1 MLVLGAHPDDIEIGC
16 GGTVLQLL
24 AARPALEVR
33 WEVFSGAGDRRHEA
47 EASAAAFLA
56 GHARAAVVVHD
67 FRDGFFP
74 HQPDIKERFEAIR
87 SAFEPDLILT
97 HQRDDRHQDHR
108 VLAELTWNTFRRHLV
123 LEYEIPKYD
132 GELPPPNL
140 FVPLTAAIVD
150 RKVELLMRH
159 FASQTARTWFTPD
172 TFRGLARLRG
182 IESAAPDGFAEGF
195 LSRKAT
201 LAL

>member
-1 MLVLGAHPDDIEIGC
+1 MLVLGAHPDDIEIGG
-16 GGTVLQLL
+16 GGTILRLL
-24 AARPALEVR
+24 AARPELEVR
-33 WEVFSGAGDRRHEA
+33 WEVFSGAGERRSEA
-47 EASAAAFLA
+47 EASAAAFL
-56 GHARAAVVVHD
+56 GGSARAAVVVHG
-67 FRDGFFP
+67 FRDGFVP
-74 HQPDIKERFEAIR
+74 HQPAIKERFVTIR
-87 SAFEPDLILT
+87 SAFVPDLILT

-132 GELPPPNL
+132 GELAPPNL
-140 FVPLTAAIVD
+140 FVPLTGAIVD

-159 FASQTARTWFTPD
+159 FGSQQSRSWFTAD
-172 TFRGLARLRG
+172 TFRALARLRG
-182 IESAAPDGFAEGF
+182 VESAAPDGFAEGF